1 MCIIEASCASA
12 SVVKAEV
19 TLMRLTPGLADDM
32 VAPWLR
38 SLAGAAGVELLGTHE
53 DQLHT
58 LAKALLEYETLSG
71 EEIKT
76 VLEGGS
82 IDRGNSARPVVPP
95 AGVGIPKTRKPT
107 GFGGA
112 APAGA

>member
-1 MCIIEASCASA
+1 
-12 SVVKAEV
+12 
-19 TLMRLTPGLADDM
+19 MRLGYHLLP
-32 VAPWLR
+32 R
-38 SLAGAAGVELLGTHE
+38 SRQCLLTSE
-53 DQLHT
+53 
-58 LAKALLEYETLSG
+58 SN
-71 EEIKT
+71 EIKT

-82 IDRGNSARPVVPP
+82 IDRGNSSRPVVPP